1 MSLPT
6 RPVSHASIASVWGQA
21 VHDWVFTP
29 VGFEIHG
36 SAVTCGASM
45 TKLDLSAADDDPG
58 GWLVAASDAA
68 VAPTSADGLYL
79 CVARLNTV
87 SGAAGEYTRAKVVL
101 NASDTTGGMAVNAGG
116 TNVSFNLTDIVPIT
130 AGDSL
135 TIYAQRVG
143 STSPSVSVTSFQM
156 VRIGDSYGTP

>member
-1 MSLPT
+1 MALPT
-6 RPVSHASIASVWGQA
+6 RPVTHADISTVWGDA
-21 VHDWVFTP
+21 IHDWTFTP
-29 VGFEIHG
+29 VGFEVHG

-68 VAPTSADGLYL
+68 VAPTGADGLYM

-87 SGAAGEYTRAKVVL
+87 SGTAGEYTRAKVVV
-101 NASDTTGGMAVNAGG
+101 NSTDTTGGMAVNAGG
-116 TNVSFNLTDIVPIT
+116 TNVSFNLFDIIPIT

-143 STSPSVSVTSFQM
+143 STSPSVSVVSFQM
-156 VRIGDSYGTP
+156 LRVGDSYGTP